1 MMGFVVF
8 AGFAACIAWSA
19 RAGRSRAAG
28 RTKCP
33 GTRSALLKSANA
45 SFCEGRKPFCEGT
58 GIALMVRFTVH
69 RRYTYGT
76 HLRHTGESYQSCPA
90 VPQSTTN
97 AGRFASGG
105 GATLPPRGPRVM
117 VMVMVRVRVR
127 VSVRVSVRVRV
138 GLGLGLLR
146 LGSGLG
152 SG

>member
-1 MMGFVVF
+1 M
-8 AGFAACIAWSA
+8 
-19 RAGRSRAAG
+19 
-28 RTKCP
+28 P
-33 GTRSALLKSANA
+33 GNALCAPEVCKRN
-45 SFCEGRKPFCEGT
+45 FCEGKKPFCEGT

-105 GATLPPRGPRVM
+105 GATLPPRGPRVR